1 MTLHF
6 PESPI
11 LFLDIDGVMNT
22 TDSAL
27 RHRGGHVF
35 TRDAVEALRWMVREA
50 DCKIVISSTRRREGV
65 EAMRALFSRNGL
77 VSEATRIIG
86 CTPCFVEHDTDDW
99 REDEIEAWLDEN
111 RYKGKFAILDDK
123 PFSGPMR
130 NFLILT
136 DHDSGLTM
144 ALARR
149 IPWTARSLLPL
160 SNP

>member
-6 PESPI
+6 PESTI

-27 RHRGGHVF
+27 RHRGGQVF
-35 TRDAVEALRWMVREA
+35 TRDAVEALRWMVRET

-77 VSEATRIIG
+77 VAEAARIIG
-86 CTPCFVEHDTDDW
+86 CTPCFVAHDTDDW
-99 REDEIEAWLDEN
+99 REDEIEAWLDGHGDKE
-111 RYKGKFAILDDK
+111 KFAILDDN
-123 PFSGPMR
+123 PFTGSMR
-130 NFLILT
+130 KYLILT

-149 IPWTARSLLPL
+149 VAALLRG
-160 SNP
+160 

>member
-65 EAMRALFSRNGL
+65 EAQSCERLHLRNSIRQL
-77 VSEATRIIG
+77 ATRQ
-86 CTPCFVEHDTDDW
+86 
-99 REDEIEAWLDEN
+99 
-111 RYKGKFAILDDK
+111 K
-123 PFSGPMR
+123 
-130 NFLILT
+130 
-136 DHDSGLTM
+136 
-144 ALARR
+144 
-149 IPWTARSLLPL
+149 
-160 SNP
+160 